1 MDQISGGRFL
11 VDTGAAL
18 TFIKEE
24 LLTVKDGPS
33 IVKIDPVMVIMVAA
47 KPLTFFRAKPLIV
60 VKDKAEYKDRSI
72 FFKT

>member
-1 MDQISGGRFL
+1 MGQISVRRFL

-24 LLTVKDGPS
+24 LLTVKAEPL
-33 IVKIDPVMVIMVAA
+33 IVKKDPAMVIMAAA

-60 VKDKAEYKDRSI
+60 VKDKAEL
-72 FFKT
+72 